1 MIRVPSEDDPCGFTT
16 TANGEGAQMD
26 QDAFLQASIDKI
38 QFFME
43 PGMVSRHDA
52 PKSERINKV
61 GHALHYRNAV
71 FEAFSQSK
79 KVANIVHRLGK
90 RDPILPQSMYIYKQ
104 KQPYGS
110 PVTIHQDSTFLYTE
124 PLQSCM
130 GIWVSLDDCDKTNG
144 CLWARLGSHKEP
156 LRRRFARNSDPSGP
170 KHIMTS
176 FFAEDG
182 SFVPGGTV
190 GDNKWDGRDPSDEMI
205 RASGFL
211 AAPMQ
216 AGDAL
221 VFSGL
226 LDHMSKANMSSQ
238 DRDTFQLHLVEG
250 PGAEVTWSDRNWMQ
264 PASVPFPFLRH
275 SEEMRNR
282 YNQPAP
288 ERLTGQ

>member
-1 MIRVPSEDDPCGFTT
+1 M
-16 TANGEGAQMD
+16 
-26 QDAFLQASIDKI
+26 QA
-38 QFFME
+38 
-43 PGMVSRHDA
+43 
-52 PKSERINKV
+52 
-61 GHALHYRNAV
+61 
-71 FEAFSQSK
+71 
-79 KVANIVHRLGK
+79 ANIVHRLGK

-130 GIWVSLDDCDKTNG
+130 
-144 CLWARLGSHKEP
+144 GSHKEP